1 MSVFYCTYIRSSTLS
16 RLPHA
21 SALSRFINIDEDM
34 LYIYYEDYDKTEERQ
49 RLNETKV
56 HCRIVTTP

>member
-34 LYIYYEDYDKTEERQ
+34 LYIYIMKIM
-49 RLNETKV
+49 TKL
-56 HCRIVTTP
+56 RKDRD